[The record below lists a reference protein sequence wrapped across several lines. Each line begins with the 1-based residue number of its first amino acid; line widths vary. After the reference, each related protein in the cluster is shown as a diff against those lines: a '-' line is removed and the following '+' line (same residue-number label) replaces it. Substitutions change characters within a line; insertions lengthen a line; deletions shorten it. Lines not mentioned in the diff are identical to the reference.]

1 MALRAN
7 RETASL
13 TRHRCALW
21 CSDEVLIRNML
32 SAPRLGAAG
41 PAVAAELRAMAQRGR
56 KAELEA
62 LYSADAESSLT
73 DVLLPKILRQDYI

>member
-1 MALRAN
+1 
-7 RETASL
+7 
-13 TRHRCALW
+13 
-21 CSDEVLIRNML
+21 ML
-32 SAPRLGAAG
+32 AAPRMGVAG

-62 LYSADAESSLT
+62 LYTADAASSLT

>member
-1 MALRAN
+1 MR
-7 RETASL
+7 R
-13 TRHRCALW
+13 
-21 CSDEVLIRNML
+21 DEVLIRNML
-32 SAPRLGAAG
+32 AAPRLGAAG

-62 LYSADAESSLT
+62 LYTADAASSLT